1 MAREAVPGNA
11 GSRNPG
17 IESVREF
24 AVLTEGYKAEY
35 GRASGGIVAAVT
47 RSGTNQFHGSA
58 YEFHSNSAL
67 NARNFFDFR
76 TLPSRANRFGASLGG
91 PIRRDQT
98 FFFTNYEGWREGL
111 ELFTGA
117 VVPDQNARRG
127 LLPGPGGQLQPVP
140 NLQPGMLPFL
150 ALYPAPGRPLLSVI
164 NGLPTGVALSLNSPT
179 RATNGDYGVVR
190 LDHPIGGKI
199 QLVGRYT
206 VDDDSTVSPQPAPV
220 FNDVLSAR
228 RQYSTIQLTETLRPT
243 LLNSFRI
250 AYNRTA
256 QHLDSVPTVPIPAN
270 LTFVS
275 GQPLGRII
283 VSGLGSPAVTPLG
296 SNTVAPRQWVF
307 NLFQVGDD
315 LSYIRGIH
323 SLKIGVNI
331 ERIQD
336 NTTQNMLA
344 RGAATF
350 LNLPA
355 LLQGSPS
362 LFQFAT
368 PTYRGFRQSL
378 FAGYGQDDIRLS
390 SGLTLNLG
398 LRWEAATDP
407 TEAHG
412 RISNIISPPLDSV
425 QVLDK
430 YFEVSKKNF
439 EPRAGLAWQF
449 SGKTVLRAGAGIY
462 HDQLLPFIYAPD
474 SAQMPPFFGSVA
486 VVNVPLLTLI
496 PIPTGTQPPPA
507 CGPSVPQPCSIFSL
521 TTMSWKNQTP
531 TKYEYN
537 FSVEQELFKGAVLEL
552 AYVGSAARHLWRQA
566 ERNGPAAQVCS
577 NPAGCISG
585 GVLPL
590 AVRVIVPQGTT
601 YVPPGVRPNP
611 YLGSVRVRETDANS
625 NYNALQVSVR
635 RGSASGLQFQASYVF
650 SRAIDENSSVLTG
663 DIASETF
670 TTLNPQ
676 DRRRDRG
683 LSAFHAQHH
692 SVFYASYPFPFR
704 SGSKVLGQV
713 IEGWKVNAIGTFT
726 SGRPFT
732 PLLGFNFSGNG
743 DTGAPDRPSLNPNFR
758 GKVILGVDSVRKTG
772 RYFDPSAYLVP
783 SPGTFGNLGRNTLLG
798 PGLAD
803 LDASVEKAFRVRE
816 NLNVRFRAEF
826 YNALNHTNF
835 GLPIANISMPAAGL
849 IVNTV
854 TPSRQF
860 QFGLSVSF

>member
-1 MAREAVPGNA
+1 
-11 GSRNPG
+11 
-17 IESVREF
+17 
-24 AVLTEGYKAEY
+24 
-35 GRASGGIVAAVT
+35 
-47 RSGTNQFHGSA
+47 
-58 YEFHSNSAL
+58 
-67 NARNFFDFR
+67 
-76 TLPSRANRFGASLGG
+76 
-91 PIRRDQT
+91 
-98 FFFTNYEGWREGL
+98 
-111 ELFTGA
+111 
-117 VVPDQNARRG
+117 
-127 LLPGPGGQLQPVP
+127 
-140 NLQPGMLPFL
+140 LPFL
-150 ALYPAPGRPLLSVI
+150 ALYPAPGRLLLSVI

-307 NLFQVGDD
+307 NLFQAGDD

-323 SLKIGVNI
+323 SLKIVVNI

-336 NTTQNMLA
+336 NTAQNMLA

-355 LLQGSPS
+355 LLQGSPRNPS
-362 LFQFAT
+362 IN
-368 PTYRGFRQSL
+368 PCS
-378 FAGYGQDDIRLS
+378 
-390 SGLTLNLG
+390 
-398 LRWEAATDP
+398 DP

-537 FSVEQELFKGAVLEL
+537 VSVEQQLFKGTVLEL

-566 ERNGPAAQVCS
+566 ERNGPAAQV
-577 NPAGCISG
+577 
-585 GVLPL
+585 
-590 AVRVIVPQGTT
+590 
-601 YVPPGVRPNP
+601 
-611 YLGSVRVRETDANS
+611 
-625 NYNALQVSVR
+625 
-635 RGSASGLQFQASYVF
+635 
-650 SRAIDENSSVLTG
+650 
-663 DIASETF
+663 
-670 TTLNPQ
+670 
-676 DRRRDRG
+676 
-683 LSAFHAQHH
+683 
-692 SVFYASYPFPFR
+692 
-704 SGSKVLGQV
+704 
-713 IEGWKVNAIGTFT
+713 
-726 SGRPFT
+726 
-732 PLLGFNFSGNG
+732 
-743 DTGAPDRPSLNPNFR
+743 
-758 GKVILGVDSVRKTG
+758 
-772 RYFDPSAYLVP
+772 
-783 SPGTFGNLGRNTLLG
+783 
-798 PGLAD
+798 
-803 LDASVEKAFRVRE
+803 
-816 NLNVRFRAEF
+816 
-826 YNALNHTNF
+826 
-835 GLPIANISMPAAGL
+835 
-849 IVNTV
+849 
-854 TPSRQF
+854 
-860 QFGLSVSF
+860 